1 MTEYQIN
8 TISRIM
14 IQFDFGKVHD
24 HMKSVDWKWR
34 DEVPQIEELRFTAA
48 RLLAEAIEDPQEV
61 VSMGTGGFR
70 VYKLPW
76 GIELTFSIQR
86 TGNF

>member
-1 MTEYQIN
+1 MTQEQID

-14 IQFDFGKVHD
+14 MQFDFGKVHE
-24 HMKSVDWKWR
+24 HMKTVGWKWR
-34 DEVPQIEELRFTAA
+34 DDVPQIEELRFTAA

-76 GIELTFSIQR
+76 GLELVFAMERKGS
-86 TGNF
+86 F

>member
-1 MTEYQIN
+1 MKQEQIN
-8 TISRIM
+8 EISRIM
-14 IQFDFGKVHD
+14 IQFDFGKVHEY
-24 HMKSVDWKWR
+24 MKSVDWKWI

-48 RLLAEAIEDPQEV
+48 RLLAEAVDDPQDV

-76 GIELTFSIQR
+76 GLELVFAMERKGTF
-86 TGNF
+86 